1 LGDSSG
7 RLPEV
12 VERRRLLE
20 RAVAA
25 APEILT
31 TRDAVVAGGA
41 LLVARDEAKGV
52 RSIRMA
58 PWEESPAVERH
69 ELWTYQRAWSLAP
82 PRDTGSEVA
91 AEPIRLGGEG
101 PLLGY
106 VWTTGG
112 MAFDVLQRLS
122 QRSLG
127 RIGAVAQAGVILLSC
142 AALVLLLRRER
153 QLARLREHLLANVS
167 HELKSPVTSVRM
179 FSELL
184 GKPGLEPAEARGF
197 ARHLRRETAR
207 LGQLLENLLDLSH
220 PERGESRL
228 PAEPIDVAALLEEVG
243 ESFALRA
250 REAGVEFRIE
260 CAGGEGAE
268 GEGLVLV
275 TNGPALERIVLNLLD
290 NALKYRRAKDSR
302 VILRLAASAGS
313 ASVSVEDN
321 GPGVPARDRERIFED
336 FYRGR
341 FEDFGVKGAGLGLSI
356 ARKLARQLGGDVRLI
371 ACSENGSTF
380 LLTLPH
386 RRASPAAGEAA

>member
-1 LGDSSG
+1 
-7 RLPEV
+7 
-12 VERRRLLE
+12 
-20 RAVAA
+20 
-25 APEILT
+25 
-31 TRDAVVAGGA
+31 
-41 LLVARDEAKGV
+41 
-52 RSIRMA
+52 
-58 PWEESPAVERH
+58 
-69 ELWTYQRAWSLAP
+69 
-82 PRDTGSEVA
+82 
-91 AEPIRLGGEG
+91 
-101 PLLGY
+101 
-106 VWTTGG
+106 
-112 MAFDVLQRLS
+112 
-122 QRSLG
+122 
-127 RIGAVAQAGVILLSC
+127 
-142 AALVLLLRRER
+142 
-153 QLARLREHLLANVS
+153 
-167 HELKSPVTSVRM
+167 M